1 MVVMLL
7 SVLVGG
13 VWGFDVFDRM
23 SRGGYEVP
31 GSEAAKATGIAMR
44 VVEAQRGDLLVVYDA
59 MGGRTVDDPV
69 IAGSISRTLDDLP
82 TNLVIRVTSY
92 WQTRDPQFASP
103 DRLSGIAAVTLAGA
117 NERDKIKAYRE
128 VRDSLHAPG
137 VRTSVAGNIALQDG
151 IEQRVLS
158 DLALAEAVSIPIVLI
173 LLVAIFGGVVAASLP
188 VLVGSLAVFGSLGL
202 LNAISLF
209 ADVNVFAI
217 NIASLFGLGLAI
229 DYGLFIV
236 GRFREELALGRD
248 TGEAVRRSVAS
259 AGRTVVFS
267 ATMLIAALGGL
278 TLFPQMFLKAL
289 AFGGIS
295 AVALAALI
303 SLTLLPAILGM
314 LGHRVGALSV
324 RLHKKYCE
332 AKGDRFWHE
341 LATRVMKRPLM
352 TTVATAAI
360 LVALGA
366 SVLHIQF
373 GAPDERMLPANDP
386 ARQATEQLETDFPI
400 MGSSNV
406 QVVVRSINGASV
418 DQATIWNY
426 LDQIRRVRGI
436 GQAELAGEKG
446 NVTILIAVL
455 RGDPYC
461 AESIKAVR
469 DIRTLAHPR
478 NSEVLVGGATAL
490 NADSLSTTVDKLPWV
505 AALLIGATVILLLL
519 AFGSILLA
527 IKAVVMSA
535 LSLSATFG
543 ALTWIFVEGHGA
555 SLLGVTPSPMEIGI
569 VVLMASAVFGLSTDY
584 EVLLLSRIV
593 EARVNG
599 ASTEDAI
606 RGGLSTT
613 GRIITAAA
621 LLLIAVTGAFA
632 LSEITMIR
640 FVGIGM
646 ILALLI
652 DVTVIRM
659 TLVPAVLKLMGET
672 NWWSPG
678 PLRRMQERVGI
689 REYGQ
694 GREVEFEPAR

>member
-1 MVVMLL
+1 MLL

-13 VWGFDVFDRM
+13 VWGFEVFDRM

-44 VVEAQRGDLLVVYDA
+44 VVEAQRGDVLVVYDA
-59 MGGRTVDDPV
+59 MDGRTIDDPV
-69 IAGSISRTLDDLP
+69 IAGSISRTLDGLP
-82 TNLVIRVTSY
+82 TNRVIRVTSY
-92 WQTRDPQFASP
+92 WQTQDPQLASP
-103 DRLSGIAAVTLAGA
+103 DGLSGIAAITLAGA

-128 VRDSLHAPG
+128 VRDSLNAPG
-137 VRTSVAGNIALQDG
+137 VRTGVAGNIALQDS
-151 IEQRVLS
+151 IEQRALS

-209 ADVNVFAI
+209 VDVNVFAI
-217 NIASLFGLGLAI
+217 NVASLFGLGLAI

-236 GRFREELALGRD
+236 GRFREELAMGRD

-259 AGRTVVFS
+259 AGRTVAFS
-267 ATMLIAALGGL
+267 ATMLIAALAGL

-303 SLTLLPAILGM
+303 SLTLLPAILSV

-324 RLHKKYCE
+324 RLHKKHCE
-332 AKGDRFWHE
+332 IKGDCFWYA
-341 LATRVMKRPLM
+341 LANRVMKRPLM
-352 TTVATAAI
+352 TTVATAAV
-360 LVALGA
+360 LVALGS

-373 GAPDERMLPANDP
+373 GTPDERMLPANDP
-386 ARQATEQLETDFPI
+386 ARQATEQLETDFPTT
-400 MGSSNV
+400 GSSNV
-406 QVVVRSINGASV
+406 QVVVRSTNGAPV
-418 DQATIWNY
+418 DQATLWNY
-426 LDQIRRVRGI
+426 LGQIRRVQGI
-436 GQAELAGEKG
+436 KQAELAGEKG
-446 NVTILIAVL
+446 NVAIIIAAL
-455 RGDPYC
+455 RGDPYH

-469 DIRTLAHPR
+469 DIRTLTHPR

-490 NADSLSTTVDKLPWV
+490 NVDSLSTTLDKLPWV
-505 AALLIGATVILLLL
+505 AVLLTGATVILVLL

-543 ALTWIFVEGHGA
+543 ALTWIFVEGHGS

-569 VVLMASAVFGLSTDY
+569 VILMASAVFGLSTDY

-606 RGGLSTT
+606 RGGLSAT

-632 LSEITMIR
+632 LSGITMLR

-646 ILALLI
+646 ILALLL

-659 TLVPAVLKLMGET
+659 TLVPAVLKLMGEA

-689 REYGQ
+689 REHAQ